1 MPEYT
6 LPELPYD
13 YSALEPFIS
22 GKIMELHHDK
32 HHQTYVTGA
41 NKALEQIHDAAESGN
56 VENSNLYEKNL
67 AFNLAGH
74 KNHTIFWKNMAP
86 ADGQEPEGELRA
98 AIDDQFGSFEGFK
111 KYFASMCAGIQGSG
125 WAVLAW
131 DSLGEKLVTLQMYD
145 HQGNLPVT
153 VFPLILLDLWE
164 HAYYLDYLNV
174 RPDYVKAWWNVVNWA
189 DAAARFDEVRNLN
202 TVLAR

>member
-1 MPEYT
+1 MPVYT

-13 YSALEPFIS
+13 YSALEPYVS

-32 HHQTYVTGA
+32 HHQAYVNGA
-41 NKALEQIHDAAESGN
+41 NQALEQIHDAAESGN
-56 VENSNLYEKNL
+56 VAQSNLLEKNL

-86 ADGQEPEGELRA
+86 SIGQEPTGELKA
-98 AIDDQFGSFEGFK
+98 AIEDQFGSFEGFQQ
-111 KYFASMCAGIQGSG
+111 YFESMCAGIQGSG

-131 DSLGEKLVTLQMYD
+131 DSLGERLVTLQMYD

-153 VFPLILLDLWE
+153 IFPLILLDLWE

-174 RPDYVKAWWNVVNWA
+174 RADYVKAWWHIVNWD
-189 DAAARFDEVRNLN
+189 DASKRFDEVRNLN
-202 TVLAR
+202 TNLVK